1 MRAFLVVA
9 AAVLALA
16 ATLGF
21 EPTDASALV
30 CARGVDRAGCA
41 GRRGRGRQ
49 AGRDL
54 HKGVGQRC
62 LRKALQLTGRAA
74 AGLVL
79 RIGMADGDWDALKG
93 S

>member
-16 ATLGF
+16 ATSGF
-21 EPTDASALV
+21 EPTDANAVV
-30 CARGVDRAGCA
+30 CARGVDRAGGA

-54 HKGVGQRC
+54 HKGVS
-62 LRKALQLTGRAA
+62 T
-74 AGLVL
+74 VFT
-79 RIGMADGDWDALKG
+79 
-93 S
+93 